1 MKNIEIKILQFL
13 EGIVGFITLSLL
25 LLVTNLLSEL
35 IKEINSFDAYNY
47 DTRPVA
53 DEDQEGLQNNN
64 DIAANSF
71 GIHKQMIPGRIN
83 SLKLNF
89 FGKRYC
95 VIKVKNIFLLKA
107 DSYKTFIN
115 CFSLIL
121 TNFWKMVSS

>member
-1 MKNIEIKILQFL
+1 MKNTEIKILQFL
-13 EGIVGFITLSLL
+13 EGIVGFITLSLF

-35 IKEINSFDAYNY
+35 MKKINSFDAYNY

-53 DEDQEGLQNNN
+53 DEGQEGLQNNN

-71 GIHKQMIPGRIN
+71 GIHKQIIPGRIN

-95 VIKVKNIFLLKA
+95 VIKVKNIFYAKGRLVENLHKLFFF
-107 DSYKTFIN
+107 SYFN
-115 CFSLIL
+115 
-121 TNFWKMVSS
+121 

>member
-1 MKNIEIKILQFL
+1 MKNIEINILQFL
-13 EGIVGFITLSLL
+13 EGIVGFITLSLF

-35 IKEINSFDAYNY
+35 IKEINYFDAYNY

-71 GIHKQMIPGRIN
+71 GIHKQIIPGRIN

-89 FGKRYC
+89 FGKR
-95 VIKVKNIFLLKA
+95 
-107 DSYKTFIN
+107 
-115 CFSLIL
+115 
-121 TNFWKMVSS
+121 